1 MLLADILFSLYM
13 ILNSFLFYMANF
25 LILWMINC
33 DLERLGDLLT
43 ISCDSE
49 VKWSEV
55 KVTQSCPTLC
65 DPMEFS
71 RSEYWSG

>member
-1 MLLADILFSLYM
+1 MLLVEMLLADILFSLYM

-49 VKWSEV
+49 VK
-55 KVTQSCPTLC
+55 
-65 DPMEFS
+65 
-71 RSEYWSG
+71 